1 MERRLRDLLTGR
13 AEMSGRPVAL
23 GECGLDYSAKNR
35 VDRNQQME
43 VFAAQVRL
51 ALFNTILA
59 VRTRLADMPLSPRH
73 SWPRP
78 FAWCL
83 HPGLYWWGRTG
94 WSRWWVGVALHRV
107 TPAPPPLSCWLEF
120 CRLCG
125 QPL

>member
-1 MERRLRDLLTGR
+1 MERRLQDLLTGR

-83 HPGLYWWGRTG
+83 HLALYQLTGGAGQGGRAGGRASHYTG
-94 WSRWWVGVALHRV
+94 
-107 TPAPPPLSCWLEF
+107 
-120 CRLCG
+120 
-125 QPL
+125 